1 MAERAAP
8 ATGLRTVVEVLGLS
22 AAYLDARG
30 FPGPRLDAE
39 LLLGH
44 VLGLA
49 RIELYLHHDRP
60 VEPDELDRFRTL
72 LRRRGAGEPI
82 AYLTGT
88 AGFRRLTL
96 LSDARAL
103 VPRPETE
110 VLVELA
116 LARLPEHGALLD
128 LGTGSGAIALAAAAE
143 RPDLHVTAVDR
154 SAAALALAAE
164 NAGRLGVT
172 VELLESDLD
181 AALEPG
187 RRFDVIAANLPYV
200 AEGDARV
207 EPGVHRFEPHEALYG
222 GSDGLDLVRR
232 AVAGAAT
239 RLVPGGSLMLEL
251 GSDQIAEVVA
261 LVAALGLVEPAVERD
276 LAGRERFVVAHR
288 PAGDAGG

>member
-1 MAERAAP
+1 
-8 ATGLRTVVEVLGLS
+8 VEVLGLS

-49 RIELYLHHDRP
+49 RIDLYLHHDRP

-72 LRRRGAGEPI
+72 LRRRGAGEPV

-96 LSDARAL
+96 RSDARAL

-110 VLVELA
+110 ILVELA
-116 LARLPEHGALLD
+116 LARLPEGGALLD
-128 LGTGSGAIALAAAAE
+128 LGTGSGAIALAVAAE
-143 RPDLHVTAVDR
+143 RPDARVTGVDR
-154 SAAALALAAE
+154 SRAALALAAE
-164 NAGRLGVT
+164 NAVRLGLT

-181 AALEPG
+181 VALGSE

-200 AEGDARV
+200 PAGDRRV
-207 EPGVHRFEPHEALYG
+207 EAGVHRFEPHEALYAG
-222 GSDGLDLVRR
+222 VDGLDLVRR
-232 AVAGAAT
+232 AVPRAPA
-239 RLVPGGSLMLEL
+239 RLVPGGTLAMEV
-251 GSDQIAEVVA
+251 GSEQVEEVI
-261 LVAALGLVEPAVERD
+261 GLATAHGLADATAERD
-276 LAGRERFVVAHR
+276 LAGRERFVLARR
-288 PAGDAGG
+288 PRDAGA